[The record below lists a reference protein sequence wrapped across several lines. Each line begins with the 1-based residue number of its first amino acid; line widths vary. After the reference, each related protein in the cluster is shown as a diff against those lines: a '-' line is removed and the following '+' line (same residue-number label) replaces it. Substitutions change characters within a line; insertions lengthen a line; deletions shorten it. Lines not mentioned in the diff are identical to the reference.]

1 MSKVQAFTMP
11 KWGIEMSEGHLA
23 EWMVKEG
30 DSFSKG
36 QVLALVETDKITNEI
51 EAESD
56 GVIRRIVAPAGGTYV
71 VGELLAVMAPAD
83 VPDSEVDAFIASFKP
98 ADTRMAAAG
107 GQQRPQAPEAPKA
120 VPAAPAAPAAAP
132 EAKAFYIP
140 NDIAISPQAR
150 VRAAELQVDV
160 TKITGSG
167 RHGRITLQDVEIA
180 ARPPRTYGG
189 PPVSIAPTTA
199 DYDDVFA
206 TPMAKRLAVMH
217 GVDLRAIQGTGPRG
231 RIRKNDVLAVVQA
244 SGSVRA
250 APSGQVEVIRMSPVR
265 KTIARRLTE
274 AKQNV
279 PHFYL
284 RVQVRADRLVEVRR
298 IANLA
303 LGVKASIND
312 YLVKACALALVRVPE
327 VNIQVHGDEIHRFP
341 NADISIAVATPK
353 GLFTP
358 IVRAADVKSIAEI
371 AAETRS
377 LIDRA
382 QAGRLQAKDIE
393 GGSFS
398 LSNLGM
404 FGVDQFDAIINP
416 PQGAILA
423 VGAVSNQP
431 VEENGALRMV
441 PMMNLSLSCDHRAI
455 DGADGARFLA
465 ALREVIEAPE
475 QLLER

>member
-30 DSFSKG
+30 ESFTKG

-51 EAESD
+51 EAEQD
-56 GVIRRIVAPAGGTYV
+56 GVIRRILAPAGGTYA

-98 ADTRMAAAG
+98 ADTRMAAAS
-107 GQQRPQAPEAPKA
+107 GQKAEAK
-120 VPAAPAAPAAAP
+120 PAAAPAAAAPAAAP
-132 EAKAFYIP
+132 APKAVHIP
-140 NDIAISPQAR
+140 EDLAISPQAR
-150 VRAAELQVDV
+150 LRAAELQVDV
-160 TKITGSG
+160 TRIKGSG
-167 RHGRITLQDVEIA
+167 RNGRITAQDVEIA
-180 ARPPRTYGG
+180 ARPPRAVGG
-189 PPVSIAPTTA
+189 GAPVSIAPTTA
-199 DYDDVFA
+199 DYEDVFA
-206 TPMAKRLAVMH
+206 SPMAKRLAVMH
-217 GVDLRAIQGTGPRG
+217 GVDLRSLQGSGPRG
-231 RIRKNDVLAVVQA
+231 RIRKCDVLAAVEA
-244 SGSVRA
+244 AGGRRA
-250 APSGQVEVIRMSPVR
+250 VPSGEVQVIRMTPMR

-274 AKQNV
+274 SKQNV
-279 PHFYL
+279 PHFYV
-284 RVQVRADRLVEVRR
+284 RVQARADRLVEVRR

-303 LGVKASIND
+303 LGAKASIND
-312 YLVKACALALVRVPE
+312 YLVKACALALTRVPE

-353 GLFTP
+353 GLLTP
-358 IVRAADVKSIAEI
+358 VVRAADLKSIPEI
-371 AAETRS
+371 AAETRA

-382 QAGRLQAKDIE
+382 QAGRLQAHEFE

-404 FGVDQFDAIINP
+404 FGIDQFDAIINP

-423 VGAVSNQP
+423 VGAVRPQP
-431 VEENGALRMV
+431 IEENGALRMV
-441 PMMNLSLSCDHRAI
+441 PMISLSLSCDHRAI

-465 ALREVIEAPE
+465 TLREIIEAPE

>member
-30 DSFSKG
+30 DSFTKG

-51 EAESD
+51 EAEQD
-56 GVIRRIVAPAGGTYV
+56 GMMRRIVAPAGGTYA

-83 VPDSEVDAFIASFKP
+83 VADGDVEAFLASFKP
-98 ADTRMAAAG
+98 ADTRMASASG
-107 GQQRPQAPEAPKA
+107 SKPQPETPAKA
-120 VPAAPAAPAAAP
+120 AAPAAPAAAAP
-132 EAKAFYIP
+132 KALHIP
-140 NDIAISPQAR
+140 DDLAISPQAKI
-150 VRAAELQVDV
+150 RAAELRVDV
-160 TKITGSG
+160 TQIKGSG
-167 RHGRITLQDVEIA
+167 RNGRITAQDVEIA
-180 ARPPRTYGG
+180 ARPARAVGG
-189 PPVSIAPTTA
+189 APVSVAPTTA
-199 DYDDVFA
+199 DYEDVFA
-206 TPMAKRLAVMH
+206 SPMAKRLAVMH
-217 GVDLRAIQGTGPRG
+217 GVDLRSLQGSGPRG
-231 RIRKNDVLAVVQA
+231 RIRKCDVLAVAQPA
-244 SGSVRA
+244 ARSRA
-250 APSGQVEVIRMSPVR
+250 VPSGEVEVIRMSPMR

-274 AKQNV
+274 AKQTV

-284 RVQVRADRLVEVRR
+284 RVQVRADRLTEVRR

-341 NADISIAVATPK
+341 NADVSIAVATPK

-358 IVRAADVKSIAEI
+358 VVRAADIRTIAEI
-371 AAETRS
+371 ATETRS
-377 LIDRA
+377 LIERA
-382 QAGRLQAKDIE
+382 QAGRLQAHEFE

-423 VGAVSNQP
+423 VGAVRAQP

-441 PMMNLSLSCDHRAI
+441 PMMNVSLSCDHRAI

-465 ALREVIEAPE
+465 ALRELIEAPE
-475 QLLER
+475 QLLEC